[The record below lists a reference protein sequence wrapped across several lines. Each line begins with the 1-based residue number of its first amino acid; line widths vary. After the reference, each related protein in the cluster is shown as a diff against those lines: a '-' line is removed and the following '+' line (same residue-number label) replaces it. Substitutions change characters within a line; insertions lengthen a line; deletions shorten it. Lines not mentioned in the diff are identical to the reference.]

1 MKMKMKKR
9 EDERENEG
17 ENEGENGETEIK
29 RYERK
34 DDFVEKCLRTPKSA
48 R

>member
-1 MKMKMKKR
+1 MKKKR

-17 ENEGENGETEIK
+17 ENGEKEMK
-29 RYERK
+29 RDERK
-34 DDFVEKCLRTPKSA
+34 DGFVQKCFKTLKPA